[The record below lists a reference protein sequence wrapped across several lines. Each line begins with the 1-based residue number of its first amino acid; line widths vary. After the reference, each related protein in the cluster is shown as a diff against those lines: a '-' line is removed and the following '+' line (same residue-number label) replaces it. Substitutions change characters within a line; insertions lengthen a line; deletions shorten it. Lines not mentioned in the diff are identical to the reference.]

1 MSISFF
7 RGLELVVGA
16 LLLVIVVV
24 GVFLVWRMWFLGLG
38 KAAPSAEFAP
48 DVLKI
53 EGAMSLT
60 WVGV

>member
-7 RGLELVVGA
+7 RGLDLVVGA

-24 GVFLVWRMWFLGLG
+24 GVFLVWMWFLGLG